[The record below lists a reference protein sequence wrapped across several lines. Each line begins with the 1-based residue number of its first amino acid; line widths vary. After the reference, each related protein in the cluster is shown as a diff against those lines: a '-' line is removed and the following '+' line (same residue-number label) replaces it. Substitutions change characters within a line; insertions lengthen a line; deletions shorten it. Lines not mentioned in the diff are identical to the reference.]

1 MSRSIRFAAA
11 LLVSACVGALP
22 VAPAIAQS
30 ASSAGADDSANN
42 MNLVIVYGSDTC
54 PPSKGEEIT
63 VCARKPESERYRI
76 PEGLRDHPSAEN
88 ESWTNRVTSYERV
101 GAAGTQS
108 CSAVGAGGWTGC
120 MHNFIGN
127 AYAEKKDSA
136 DTHFSEMVAQERAR
150 REATIDAQAAKTQT
164 QVEAAEKAQDQQQD
178 AGK

>member
-11 LLVSACVGALP
+11 LLVSAGFGTLALP
-22 VAPAIAQS
+22 ASAQS
-30 ASSAGADDSANN
+30 SASAPADDSANN
-42 MNLVIVYGSDTC
+42 MNLVIVYGSDAC
-54 PPSKGEEIT
+54 PVSKGDEIT

-76 PEGLRDHPSAEN
+76 PEGLRDHPSPQN
-88 ESWTNRVTSYERV
+88 EAWTNRVSSYERV

-120 MHNFIGN
+120 MHNFVAN
-127 AYAEKKDSA
+127 AYAEKKDST

-150 REATIDAQAAKTQT
+150 RAATIDADAAKTQAA
-164 QVEAAEKAQDQQQD
+164 VEAAEKAQDQQQN